1 MLVQYICTLCGNPT
15 NMYCTVCTMCMH
27 CTVQCVSILL
37 FKKSLLYIYIQFYS
51 LLKTSVQFIQPIN
64 SIAKMLLKYQPMA
77 AKMLN

>member
-1 MLVQYICTLCGNPT
+1 MYSMWQPNKHVLYSVYHVHAL
-15 NMYCTVCTMCMH
+15 YCTVCIDTP
-27 CTVQCVSILL
+27 